1 MKYIDADKLKKLIDE
16 KWKELAD
23 KGVKD
28 GGGKY
33 EIEIYTYLSVLRLI
47 DSFQQEQPEVDLEK
61 EVEEFCL
68 EYDSRKEVWFDMTPR
83 DKKMLSTPTWSNF
96 ATNIARHFWNKGY
109 NAGKKGLNYEQ
120 IH

>member
-33 EIEIYTYLSVLRLI
+33 ENEIYTYLSVLRLI
-47 DSFQQEQPEVDLEK
+47 DSLQQEQPEVDLEK
-61 EVEEFCL
+61 EINGLDNAYFDLDGIAVVGATHYITVEDL
-68 EYDSRKEVWFDMTPR
+68 KD
-83 DKKMLSTPTWSNF
+83 
-96 ATNIARHFWNKGY
+96 IARHFWNKGY
-109 NAGKKGLNYEQ
+109 NARHEE
-120 IH
+120 